1 MRSHAFW
8 VYRLK
13 AFSPTCEKAFVAIV
27 SVFNTSSYPE
37 SRALLNIAEDWRI
50 LIQKSGCRAL
60 QAMLSCTVLTMNSA
74 SWGSVMSPNLLGI
87 IP

>member
-1 MRSHAFW
+1 MRSHTFW

-27 SVFNTSSYPE
+27 SVNITCSYLE
-37 SRALLNIAEDWRI
+37 SRALLDIIEHWRI

-60 QAMLSCTVLTMNSA
+60 RAMLSCTVLTMNSA
-74 SWGSVMSPNLLGI
+74 S
-87 IP
+87 